1 MCSESLLG
9 SGTRLDRP
17 GTEFNYAPFCILQLR
32 AALHFRDRGIGSAR
46 RMPMPFP

>member
-9 SGTRLDRP
+9 SGARLDRP

-32 AALHFRDRGIGSAR
+32 AAVHFRDRRYRFRRGIANAVR
-46 RMPMPFP
+46 